1 MTEMLRPILAAE
13 DDASDRIILEMAF
26 QRAKLPYPLV
36 VVHDGQE
43 AVDYLCGNGQ
53 YADRAAHPLPALLL
67 LDLKMPRM
75 DGLDVLA
82 WLAQQPDFKK
92 LPVVVLSSSGAEQD
106 MNKALQLGA
115 REYFVKPHSLHELTK
130 IANEIHARW
139 LSTG

>member
-1 MTEMLRPILAAE
+1 MLRPILAAE